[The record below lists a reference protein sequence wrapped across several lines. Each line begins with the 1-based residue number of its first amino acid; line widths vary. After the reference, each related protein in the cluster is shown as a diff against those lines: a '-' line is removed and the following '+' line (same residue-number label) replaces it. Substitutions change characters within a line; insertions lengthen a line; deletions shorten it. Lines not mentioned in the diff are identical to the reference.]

1 MVLLK
6 HKFLAPATLL
16 ILLTGT
22 AAHQAIA
29 QTAPGDSDPRHNA
42 IYALLQNGRAREALA
57 QLNAVP
63 NPTAWDFYMRGQA
76 CELTGEPL
84 KAAEW
89 YKTAVSQDAQ
99 NELYRT
105 KCVNALLAVCKC
117 DEAIQ
122 VCSEGSKLAIEPKKK
137 QRYDDKIKEIEK
149 TKQNF
154 AIAAENIA
162 RHKREHN
169 SQLQQAMENNK

>member
-6 HKFLAPATLL
+6 HKLIAPAALL
-16 ILLTGT
+16 ILFTGT
-22 AAHQAIA
+22 AAHQALA

-42 IYALLQNGRAREALA
+42 IYSLMQNGRAREALT

-76 CELTGEPL
+76 CELTGEPV

-105 KCVNALLAVCKC
+105 KAVNALLAVNKL

-122 VCSEGSKLAIEPKKK
+122 VCGDGSKLATDPKRK
-137 QRYDDKIKEIEK
+137 QRYDDKIKEIESRCFS
-149 TKQNF
+149 T
-154 AIAAENIA
+154 
-162 RHKREHN
+162 
-169 SQLQQAMENNK
+169 S